1 MRPLLPILS
10 FSAALLMPGLAA
22 AQDRTLMVFF
32 QASDEKQLN
41 EAIMDALSQP
51 PFLFTP
57 KITPATLVISI
68 PDRVDVTHGK
78 VSGTEW
84 SFTAVFLRNG
94 DTLGRSEEDCNE
106 NKLADCTAQLT
117 SDIKTAAGVQ

>member
-10 FSAALLMPGLAA
+10 MSAILLLPGLAV

-32 QASDEKQLN
+32 QASNEKRLDN
-41 EAIMDALSQP
+41 AIMDALSQP

-57 KITPATLVISI
+57 KITPTTVVVSI
-68 PDRVDVTHGK
+68 PDRVSVTHGQ

-94 DTLGRSEEDCNE
+94 DTLGHSEEDCNE
-106 NKLADCTAQLT
+106 YKLADCTAQLA
-117 SDIKTAAGVQ
+117 SDIKTAAGMQ